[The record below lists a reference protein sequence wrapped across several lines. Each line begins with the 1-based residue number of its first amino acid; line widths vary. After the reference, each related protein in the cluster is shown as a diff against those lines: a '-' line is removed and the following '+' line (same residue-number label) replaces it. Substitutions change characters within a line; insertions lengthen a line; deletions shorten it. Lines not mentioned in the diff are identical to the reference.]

1 MLVCLVKEARNDVH
15 NYNIY
20 LANDNQLIG
29 EVSVSDELV
38 FSSGMSNEM
47 RILTVAH
54 LMKIEERLVRT
65 FSKRF
70 TGEMLDKKAF
80 DSWEYKK
87 TAILG
92 CIRRWKRLSSWFN
105 HMISEAS
112 NEESLFVFSN
122 LPTGTKSAKDQQL
135 MATLVLSGKEI
146 DEELVDLRDWLVE
159 EK

>member
-65 FSKRF
+65 
-70 TGEMLDKKAF
+70 
-80 DSWEYKK
+80 
-87 TAILG
+87 
-92 CIRRWKRLSSWFN
+92 
-105 HMISEAS
+105 
-112 NEESLFVFSN
+112 
-122 LPTGTKSAKDQQL
+122 
-135 MATLVLSGKEI
+135 
-146 DEELVDLRDWLVE
+146 
-159 EK
+159 